1 MSEIPV
7 DFPTKQQEPTSTR
20 LIVSM
25 AVSGLFSGLIIIAI
39 YLVTFDTIKENKA
52 RELKEAVF
60 RVLPKVTQ
68 MSQLRLESDK
78 VVDYAGDPDENTLYA
93 GFTETGQFVG
103 YALTGSGAGF
113 QDTIKV
119 IYGYQPDK
127 ERVVGMW
134 ILDSRETPG
143 LGDKIYKDAAFV
155 GNFDAL
161 SIRPTIKVVK
171 KGTKTKNS
179 EVDAIT
185 GATISSKAVVRII
198 NKANDKWLPF
208 LPVNPPSP
216 PMPPEAPSV
225 SSAET
230 SSDTEAR

>member
-1 MSEIPV
+1 MSEFQV
-7 DFPTKQQEPTSTR
+7 DFPTKHQEPTSTR

-25 AVSGLFSGLIIIAI
+25 AVSGLFSGLIIIGI
-39 YLVTFDTIKENKA
+39 YLATFDTIKVNKA

-68 MSQLRLESDK
+68 MSQLRLESDRI
-78 VVDYAGDPDENTLYA
+78 VPYAGAPDENTLYA
-93 GFTETGQFVG
+93 GFTKTGQFVG
-103 YALTGSGAGF
+103 YALTGAGPGF

-127 ERVVGMW
+127 ESVIGMW

-143 LGDKIYKDAAFV
+143 LGDKIYKDAEFV

-171 KGTKTKNS
+171 KGTKSKNS

-198 NKANDKWLPF
+198 NKANDKWLTF
-208 LPVNPPSP
+208 LPVNPPNP
-216 PMPPEAPSV
+216 PKATAQP

-230 SSDTEAR
+230 GTKTEAQ

>member
-1 MSEIPV
+1 MSEVPV
-7 DFPTKQQEPTSTR
+7 NMQQMGHREPTSTR

-25 AVSGLFSGLIIIAI
+25 AISGLFSGLIIIAI
-39 YLVTFDTIKENKA
+39 YIATFDTIKENKA

-60 RVLPKVTQ
+60 RVLPEVTQ
-68 MSQLRLESDK
+68 MRQLRLEGDK
-78 VVDYAGDPDENTLYA
+78 IAPYAGDPDENTLYA
-93 GFTETGQFVG
+93 GFAEEGQFVG

-119 IYGYQPDK
+119 IYGYQPDSEMG

-171 KGTKTKNS
+171 KGNKTKNS

-198 NKANDKWLPF
+198 NIANDKWLPF
-208 LPVNPPSP
+208 LPVNPPL
-216 PMPPEAPSV
+216 PPEAPSSV
-225 SSAET
+225 DTDSE
-230 SSDTEAR
+230 TEAQ

>member
-1 MSEIPV
+1 MSEVPL
-7 DFPTKQQEPTSTR
+7 PTPTVNKEPTSAR
-20 LIVSM
+20 LIISM
-25 AVSGLFSGLIIIAI
+25 AIAGLFSGLIIIGI
-39 YLVTFDTIKENKA
+39 FLVTFDTIKENKA

-60 RVLPKVTQ
+60 RVLPGVTQ
-68 MSQLRLESDK
+68 MSQLRLEDDK
-78 VVDYAGDPDENTLYA
+78 IVPYVGDPDENTLYA
-93 GFTETGQFVG
+93 GFDAKGQFFG
-103 YALTGSGAGF
+103 YALTGAGAGF

-119 IYGYQPDK
+119 IYGFQPESDMG

-143 LGDKIYKDAAFV
+143 LGDKIYKDAEFV

-161 SIRPTIKVVK
+161 SIRPTIKAVK

-198 NKANDKWLPF
+198 NIANDKWLPF
-208 LPVNPPSP
+208 LPVNPP
-216 PMPPEAPSV
+216 EAPP
-225 SSAET
+225 APPAPT
-230 SSDTEAR
+230 TQEAQ

>member
-1 MSEIPV
+1 M
-7 DFPTKQQEPTSTR
+7 TQQDPTSTR

-25 AVSGLFSGLIIIAI
+25 AVAGLFSGLIIIGI
-39 YLVTFDTIKENKA
+39 YLITFNTIKENKA

-60 RVLPKVTQ
+60 RVLPGVTQ
-68 MSQLRLESDK
+68 MSQHRLEKDR
-78 VVDYAGDPDENTLYA
+78 VVPYEGDPDENTLYA
-93 GFTETGQFVG
+93 GFGESGEFVG
-103 YALTGSGAGF
+103 YALTGAGPGF

-119 IYGYQPDK
+119 IYGYQPESEMG
-127 ERVVGMW
+127 ERIIGMW

-143 LGDKIYKDAAFV
+143 LGDKIYKDAEFV
-155 GNFDAL
+155 GDFDAL

-198 NKANDKWLPF
+198 NIANEKWLPF
-208 LPVNPPSP
+208 LPVNPPDAPPQPSP
-216 PMPPEAPSV
+216 V
-225 SSAET
+225 ET
-230 SSDTEAR
+230 SSDTEAPYWPRN